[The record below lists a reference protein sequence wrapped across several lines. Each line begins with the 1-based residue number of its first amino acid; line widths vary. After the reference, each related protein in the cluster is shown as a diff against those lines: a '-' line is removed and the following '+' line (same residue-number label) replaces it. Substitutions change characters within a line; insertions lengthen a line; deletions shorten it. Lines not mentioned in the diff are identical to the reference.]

1 LKLAAYYIHPRT
13 TLPTE
18 LPSDTIAGAILHSM
32 AHLYGEEA
40 VVSAAEDRA
49 FTVSSGFPYLQRE
62 RIEHFLPKPQIPLRP
77 RQSQNASA
85 KKLKKA
91 RFVHHSIFQRISEGV
106 ETAEDL
112 IDKLEKGEYTV
123 RSNLLLPAEIQ
134 ATGIVQIKR
143 PGNLINRKNGRSE
156 NFYHTTQVYYYRAG
170 MYFLARCKNR
180 WRRMIE
186 ASLRLLKDRGLG
198 GDISSGSG
206 SFQFTQR
213 DFTLPSKGEYF
224 TNLSLYLPTEEELAA
239 IEQSPCWYTLRKR
252 RGRDRHGALK
262 KRIFLFEE
270 GSVFKATEHQGC
282 TGSIAWVGEKN
293 LEWGLTIT
301 AGIHMEGE
309 LG

>member
-1 LKLAAYYIHPRT
+1 MKLAAYYIHPRT

-18 LPSDTIAGAILHSM
+18 LPSTTIAGAILHSM

-62 RIEHFLPKPQIPLRP
+62 RIEHFLPKPQIPLHT
-77 RQSQNASA
+77 RQNSSV
-85 KKLKKA
+85 KKLKKT
-91 RFVHHSIFQRISEGV
+91 RFVHHSIFQRISEGA

-112 IDKLEKGEYTV
+112 IDKLEKGEYAV
-123 RSNLLLPAEIQ
+123 RGNLLLPAEMP
-134 ATGIVQIKR
+134 AMGIIQIKR
-143 PGNLINRKNGRSE
+143 PGNLINRKTSRSE

-180 WRRMIE
+180 WRSRIE
-186 ASLRLLKDRGLG
+186 ASLRLLEDRGLG
-198 GDISSGSG
+198 GDLSSGSG
-206 SFQFTQR
+206 SFQLTQR

-224 TNLSLYLPTEEELAA
+224 TNLSLYLPREEELVA

-252 RGRDRHGALK
+252 RGRDKHGALK
-262 KRIFLFEE
+262 KRVFLFEE
-270 GSVFKATEHQGC
+270 GSVFKANAEDQGC

-301 AGIHMEGE
+301 AGLQLEGE
-309 LG
+309 LS